1 MCIKVGWF
9 EGECFSL
16 EMLGLERSFKIFI
29 YSFICF
35 LVIAMGGWMGGYDD
49 RLRIAIRF

>member
-16 EMLGLERSFKIFI
+16 EMLGLERSFKIII
-29 YSFICF
+29 YFFSKV
-35 LVIAMGGWMGGYDD
+35 LVIATGGWMGGYVD
-49 RLRIAIRF
+49 R